1 MPARQRAVGIPEELG
16 VVVGVQVDEA
26 RRHDQA
32 AGVDRLV
39 GLAGA
44 DLADLGDHA
53 VLDADVAAEARQ
65 AAAVDDHAAADHAI
79 ESGHVSSVSPS
90 VSVTRDSVNAP
101 R

>member
-1 MPARQRAVGIPEELG
+1 M
-16 VVVGVQVDEA
+16 GVQVDEA

-32 AGVDRLV
+32 AGVDGLV
-39 GLAGA
+39 GLAGP

-53 VLDADVAAEARQ
+53 VLDADVAPEARQ
-65 AAAVDDHAAADHAI
+65 AAAVDDHAASNHAI